1 MEPATYRDIWKKFLS
16 NPKCAMIAARFRNMA
31 GTFIADN
38 NSIPKPEAIIGDL
51 FFAAAMCRVFY
62 LRVPEPLPA
71 ANDAEATAN
80 YHKRYYNTA
89 AGKAVANENIS
100 RFYQAIKA

>member
-1 MEPATYRDIWKKFLS
+1 MEPATYRDIWKNFLS
-16 NPKCAMIAARFRNMA
+16 NHKHAVIAARLRNMA

-38 NSIPKPEAIIGDL
+38 NSIPKPEAMIGDL
-51 FFAAAMCRVFY
+51 FFAAAICRVLYF
-62 LRVPEPLPA
+62 RVPAPLPA
-71 ANDAEATAN
+71 TNDVEAMAN

-89 AGKAVANENIS
+89 TGKAVANENIS

>member
-1 MEPATYRDIWKKFLS
+1 MEPATYRDIWKNFLS
-16 NPKCAMIAARFRNMA
+16 NPKREVIAARLRNMA

-38 NSIPKPEAIIGDL
+38 NSIPKPEA
-51 FFAAAMCRVFY
+51 M
-62 LRVPEPLPA
+62 
-71 ANDAEATAN
+71 AN

-89 AGKAVANENIS
+89 AGKAIANENIS